1 MRTSTRIELGVL
13 MMAITLPLA
22 GCSSDGSFTAAA
34 NLNGNYTVSV
44 TNADNGC
51 NLDNWETG
59 KSTSDIP
66 FLIEQ
71 NGTTVNGTLQGVA
84 AIALGLSIGT
94 NKFQG
99 TSTGSDFQITAYG
112 TIPRTQNQC
121 TFTLNAAISGGISGD
136 AISGTI
142 SYAPAASDNP
152 DCASLQCTSTQ
163 NFNGTR
169 PPSAQ

>member
-1 MRTSTRIELGVL
+1 MRTSSRVELGM
-13 MMAITLPLA
+13 MMAALA
-22 GCSSDGSFTAAA
+22 LALLGCSSDGSFTATA

-44 TNADNGC
+44 TDADNGC
-51 NLDNWETG
+51 SIDSWQVG
-59 KSTSDIP
+59 KSASDIP
-66 FLIEQ
+66 FMIEQ
-71 NGTTVNGTLQGVA
+71 DGMSVNGTLQGAA
-84 AIALGLSIGT
+84 AIALALSIGT

-99 TSTGSDFQITAYG
+99 TGTGTTFQMTAYG
-112 TIPRTQNQC
+112 TIPRTQNNC
-121 TFTLNAAISGGISGD
+121 TFTLNSTIDGKISDD